1 MLSIIFPFC
10 QQKNKYHFCDIN
22 LITFII
28 IIVKFIID
36 LRTHNSLILTQAPNS
51 PNILFFFVIGSFC
64 YQSDLQEYS
73 VSHLLI
79 RSMEVSLETHL
90 MHVLFTFGRDD
101 LNCYLLKKS
110 FFSFFGSICSLA
122 FSNVHFKE
130 LSHDE
135 KQLDE
140 MRKGSKK

>member
-1 MLSIIFPFC
+1 
-10 QQKNKYHFCDIN
+10 
-22 LITFII
+22 
-28 IIVKFIID
+28 
-36 LRTHNSLILTQAPNS
+36 
-51 PNILFFFVIGSFC
+51 
-64 YQSDLQEYS
+64 
-73 VSHLLI
+73 
-79 RSMEVSLETHL
+79 MEVSLETHL